1 MRACAICL
9 MLLLPLPALA
19 GGGSAQTLEWRQDG
33 ARLSLRSTEGQV
45 HVDAASPEVRF
56 GVRRGDRILRMDDTA
71 VRRVEHLA
79 VALRHSY
86 AATAYLLLR
95 RDKRELT
102 VAVDAAAWRQAL
114 DAPPPPPP
122 PPPPAPPARP
132 RR

>member
-1 MRACAICL
+1 MRARAMCL

-19 GGGSAQTLEWRQDG
+19 GGGSAQTLEWRQDA

-45 HVDAASPEVRF
+45 RVEAASPEMRF
-56 GVRRGDRILRMDDTA
+56 GVRSGDRILRVDDTA
-71 VRRVEHLA
+71 ARRVEHLA
-79 VALRHSY
+79 EALRHSN

-114 DAPPPPPP
+114 EV
-122 PPPPAPPARP
+122 PPPPAPPRPPVPP

>member
-1 MRACAICL
+1 MRACEAL
-9 MLLLPLPALA
+9 LGLLLLPLPALA
-19 GGGSAQTLEWRQDG
+19 GAGSAQTLEWRQEG

-45 HVDAASPEVRF
+45 HVDAASPEARF
-56 GVRRGDRILRMDDTA
+56 GVRSGDRILRVDDTA

-86 AATAYLLLR
+86 ASTAYLLLR

-114 DAPPPPPP
+114 DAPPPPA
-122 PPPPAPPARP
+122 PPAPPARP
-132 RR
+132 QR

>member
-1 MRACAICL
+1 MRARAMCL

-19 GGGSAQTLEWRQDG
+19 GGGSAQTLEWRQDA

-45 HVDAASPEVRF
+45 RVEAASPEMRF
-56 GVRRGDRILRMDDTA
+56 GVRSGDRILRVDDTA

-79 VALRHSY
+79 EALRHSN

-114 DAPPPPPP
+114 EVPPPLAPPR
-122 PPPPAPPARP
+122 PPAPP